1 MRTQSEE
8 AKQASEL
15 ESIIKQ
21 ILELSDKEF
30 KTTITDMGEIVTTS
44 DMQ

>member
-15 ESIIKQ
+15 DSIIKQ
-21 ILELSDKEF
+21 ILELSDEEF
-30 KTTITDMGEIVTTS
+30 KTTVIDMGEILTTS
-44 DMQ
+44 DIQ